1 MNNNNNPANAAQRN
15 NNRRG
20 VNVTDLHRLH
30 HILTEFFGVD
40 PRNIQNDPL
49 FIALTSQG
57 YRGVNNGLIYLTDK
71 GIDALRCPD
80 PATGAP
86 TELQDFTKHG
96 LRIVCHMIHDF
107 SNKAGGLIEVRNID
121 EAKFNMY
128 RGFMYKHG
136 TPILFWNQPRH
147 NDIDPELKAWNRNI
161 KVSMSDFKELRDPY
175 LFFYHRRDWIST
187 AKAVGL
193 YHCLIPPD
201 PLNTSVNPEVDKAQ
215 SLFIRFA
222 HNITSSITNN
232 ATFEDF
238 LLICFRFI
246 YTTL

>member
-40 PRNIQNDPL
+40 PHNIQNDPL
-49 FIALTSQG
+49 YIALTSQG
-57 YRGVNNGLIYLTDK
+57 YRVVNNGLIYLTDK

-107 SNKAGGLIEVRNID
+107 SN
-121 EAKFNMY
+121 
-128 RGFMYKHG
+128 
-136 TPILFWNQPRH
+136 
-147 NDIDPELKAWNRNI
+147 
-161 KVSMSDFKELRDPY
+161 
-175 LFFYHRRDWIST
+175 
-187 AKAVGL
+187 
-193 YHCLIPPD
+193 
-201 PLNTSVNPEVDKAQ
+201 
-215 SLFIRFA
+215 
-222 HNITSSITNN
+222 NN
-232 ATFEDF
+232 K
-238 LLICFRFI
+238 
-246 YTTL
+246 